1 MGNRYRRRAFRA
13 LLSMLLAAAS
23 FGLGQDKEDQ
33 LQADSAAA
41 LYASGR
47 FAEAR
52 DLLELRI
59 ARNEAA
65 GSTFFWLGYTYLA
78 LRERDH
84 AIPHFERYL
93 REDPANEDVLY
104 ALAKTYAELS
114 QMSLERIFS
123 LAPGSARAF
132 QMRGIRFELEESWR
146 DAIREFERAARL
158 DGSMGGLYAT
168 IGRIYS
174 EELHDETR
182 ALAAYRK
189 ELARSPHS
197 GAANTFLERYYTSHN
212 QPAEAARIRKNRDS
226 APKPAG
232 DRGMGIALLE
242 RRQPDDSLPYL
253 LRWRKAEP
261 DNPDPYYYL
270 GEAFTDLKVK
280 TIQRLKAANPNSYR
294 LHQILADNYVS
305 IHKKADAIAEYRKTL
320 EIQPAVSGVRY
331 ELARLVADTQLEEAI
346 PLLKREL
353 EMDPAH
359 YLASTLLGRLYVI
372 LRRPDEALPLL
383 ETALR
388 QRPGLMEAQKA
399 LGQAWMGKQD
409 FARAL
414 SPLQAVAASE
424 PEDDQIHFLL
434 AQAWRGLGKPEEAAK
449 EMQLHQQIL
458 RQLAESG
465 RDSGDTKV
473 SSPAP

>member
-1 MGNRYRRRAFRA
+1 MSLLKLCMG
-13 LLSMLLAAAS
+13 LAAVS
-23 FGLGQDKEDQ
+23 LGLAQNIEEEV
-33 LQADSAAA
+33 QADPAAA
-41 LYASGR
+41 MYASGQ

-52 DLLELRI
+52 DLLESRI
-59 ARNEAA
+59 ARNQATR
-65 GSTFFWLGYTYLA
+65 STFFWLGYTYLG

-93 REDPANEDVLY
+93 RDDPANEDVLY

-146 DAIREFERAARL
+146 DAIREFEKAASL
-158 DGSMGGLYAT
+158 DGSMTGLYAK
-168 IGRIYS
+168 IGRIYR
-174 EELHDETR
+174 EELHDDAR

-189 ELARSPHS
+189 ETAR
-197 GAANTFLERYYTSHN
+197 F
-212 QPAEAARIRKNRDS
+212 RKNKES

-232 DRGMGIALLE
+232 
-242 RRQPDDSLPYL
+242 LPYL
-253 LRWRKAEP
+253 LRWREAEP
-261 DNPDPYYYL
+261 DNPDAYYYL

-294 LHQILADNYVS
+294 LHQILAENYVS
-305 IHKKADAIAEYRKTL
+305 IHKNADAIAEYRKTL
-320 EIQPAVSGVRY
+320 EMQPAVSGVRY
-331 ELARLVADTQLEEAI
+331 ELALLVADTQVEEAI

-353 EMDPAH
+353 EMDPEH
-359 YLASTLLGRLYVI
+359 YLASTLLGRVYVT
-372 LRRPDEALPLL
+372 LRRPDEAIPLL

-388 QRPGLMEAQKA
+388 QRPGLTEAQKA
-399 LGQAWMGKQD
+399 LGQACIAKQD

-414 SPLQAVAASE
+414 PLLQAAAVTE

-434 AQAWRGLGKPEEAAK
+434 AQAWRGLGKPQEAAK

-458 RQLAESG
+458 R
-465 RDSGDTKV
+465 RV
-473 SSPAP
+473 SSPEP